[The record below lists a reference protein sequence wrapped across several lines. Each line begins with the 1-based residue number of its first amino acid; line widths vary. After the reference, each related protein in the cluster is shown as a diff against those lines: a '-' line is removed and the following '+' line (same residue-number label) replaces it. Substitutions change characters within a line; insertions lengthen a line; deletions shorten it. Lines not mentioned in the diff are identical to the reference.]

1 LNHLLKSSASLKPS
15 PAAIV
20 DNGAFATAT
29 NRFAASQRRRLQS
42 SRMRCRRRS
51 FVFAGTGV

>member
-1 LNHLLKSSASLKPS
+1 LLKSSASLKPS